1 MSAAAIPL
9 FVCHANCCR
18 SVLASY
24 LYRHLCPD
32 ATVLSAGFDPGER
45 TSDTALAMLAHW
57 GVDATGHHPT
67 KLNRRRCEQASAIFV
82 MAPPYVSRLLHEYGH
97 DLGTKAYLY
106 REPFCRPES
115 FGPEHTVPDP
125 SFDPR
130 PTGQLVKQFS
140 WSASERFRSTSRC
153 SDTVNHWSRP
163 RATSISYKRLI
174 LMATDDSFSTPSL
187 KLHPEVPGESATVGA
202 DNDVLQD
209 CRRAVRLVAD
219 SVATPRT
226 LTSPCEA
233 HTSATSCPVC

>member
-32 ATVLSAGFDPGER
+32 AAVLCAGLHPGER

-57 GVDATGHHPT
+57 GVDAAGHHPT
-67 KLNRRRCEQASAIFV
+67 KLNRRHCEEASAIFV
-82 MAPPYVSRLLHEYGH
+82 MAPPYVRRLLLEYGH
-97 DLGTKAYLY
+97 DLATKAYLY

-130 PTGQLVKQFS
+130 PTGQLVEQFS
-140 WSASERFRSTSRC
+140 WMRGRTLQIRQ
-153 SDTVNHWSRP
+153 
-163 RATSISYKRLI
+163 
-174 LMATDDSFSTPSL
+174 SL
-187 KLHPEVPGESATVGA
+187 LGHGEP
-202 DNDVLQD
+202 
-209 CRRAVRLVAD
+209 LVAAASYLNLLQAVD
-219 SVATPRT
+219 PYG
-226 LTSPCEA
+226 
-233 HTSATSCPVC
+233 H